1 MVMKSCELL
10 LAIVLTMVSAA
21 AAAAERDDNISRR
34 LGNGEIVLLNA
45 DSSQSGGSARVQA
58 LVQTSAQ
65 SVWNVITSCERSFV
79 FVDGLKECQV
89 IEDDG
94 GRAVVHQV
102 VNKGWLYPTQDFI
115 FESLREPYRD
125 IRFNLVEGN
134 LKAMEG
140 TWQFTELPEGVLI
153 DYSIRVRPGLPVP
166 GFIVSWVMRKG
177 MPDLIACIRGLAGG
191 SGSTERK
198 TIDLER
204 CRGQAE
210 PAG

>member
-1 MVMKSCELL
+1 MAMKSCELL
-10 LAIVLTMVSAA
+10 LIAVLTMVPAAVSAEA
-21 AAAAERDDNISRR
+21 DSNISQR

-58 LVQTSAQ
+58 LMQTSAQ
-65 SVWNVITSCERSFV
+65 SVWNVITSCERSFI
-79 FVDGLKECQV
+79 FVDGLKQCQV

-94 GRAVVHQV
+94 GRALVHQV
-102 VNKGWLYPTQDFI
+102 VKKGWLFPTQDFV
-115 FESLREPYRD
+115 FESLREPYHD
-125 IRFNLVEGN
+125 IRFILVEGN

-140 TWQFTELPEGVLI
+140 NWQFTEIQEGVLI

-191 SGSTERK
+191 SGSPERK
-198 TIDLER
+198 TTDLER
-204 CRGQAE
+204 CRGDAD